1 MILPLKSSGGYEIL
15 FSLNKTNRLGDLAQ
29 ISLRPHGGIESCFF
43 NLIPCDIFYLTSF
56 ICLKMTVKTQD
67 FQDLLLGS

>member
-1 MILPLKSSGGYEIL
+1 MMLPLKSGEGYEIL

-43 NLIPCDIFYLTSF
+43 NYN
-56 ICLKMTVKTQD
+56 
-67 FQDLLLGS
+67 